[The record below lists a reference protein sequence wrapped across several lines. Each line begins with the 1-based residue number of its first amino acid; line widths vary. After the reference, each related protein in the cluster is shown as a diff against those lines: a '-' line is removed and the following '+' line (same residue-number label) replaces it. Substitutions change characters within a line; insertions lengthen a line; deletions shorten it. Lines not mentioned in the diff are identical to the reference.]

1 MYDIFIHFSEL
12 FSWKLTKVC
21 SSESALPA
29 RTVRNYDLSPGPAPR
44 TVRENTP
51 LKIFQLF
58 VTVSIFELIIE
69 QSKIYAT
76 QNGKVFDLSM
86 EELLAFIALNIV
98 MGMVRLPRVHDYWST
113 KPIFRMPFFS
123 GIMPRDRFLEIS
135 RFLHLVDSSSQKK
148 KGEFGYDPLFKI
160 RPLIKKTSDT
170 FEKYYTPKQ
179 ELAID
184 EMMIGTRC
192 RIHFLQYI
200 PKKPTKWGIKVF
212 VNAESA
218 SGYVLRYC
226 VYTGS
231 ADAAEDDTATTHGVV
246 MSLMEKYLDK
256 NHKLFTDNFYTS
268 LLLCK
273 ELYERGTYLCGT
285 VQQRRKHYPEKMKVR
300 KNSNKNNLV
309 RPQYRFATCGDYTVG
324 LWHDRRDI
332 TFVSSMHSASVEVIQ
347 KRPKGGRERE
357 PIPCPS
363 AIVEY
368 NQHMNGVDI
377 TDQHLSYH
385 SLTRRKTVKWWK
397 KLFWRLIDLSI
408 LNSSIVFRQNHP
420 ESGITSNRVFRIQLV
435 EEMIKPL
442 LHVRASVHTS
452 LRSSTGGRRPSDENL
467 DRLKGKHFPYRA
479 SCRKRC
485 VVCCSKKGSKRV
497 DMKVSICCP
506 KCKQHMCLGTCFEK
520 YHTLVNY
527 KH

>member
-1 MYDIFIHFSEL
+1 
-12 FSWKLTKVC
+12 
-21 SSESALPA
+21 
-29 RTVRNYDLSPGPAPR
+29 
-44 TVRENTP
+44 
-51 LKIFQLF
+51 
-58 VTVSIFELIIE
+58 
-69 QSKIYAT
+69 
-76 QNGKVFDLSM
+76 
-86 EELLAFIALNIV
+86 
-98 MGMVRLPRVHDYWST
+98 
-113 KPIFRMPFFS
+113 
-123 GIMPRDRFLEIS
+123 
-135 RFLHLVDSSSQKK
+135 
-148 KGEFGYDPLFKI
+148 
-160 RPLIKKTSDT
+160 
-170 FEKYYTPKQ
+170 
-179 ELAID
+179 
-184 EMMIGTRC
+184 
-192 RIHFLQYI
+192 
-200 PKKPTKWGIKVF
+200 VF

-300 KNSNKNNLV
+300 KNSNKNNLF

-385 SLTRRKTVKWWK
+385 SLTRKVVEKIVLEIDRPFNTKFFYSFSAESSRKWY
-397 KLFWRLIDLSI
+397 
-408 LNSSIVFRQNHP
+408 H
-420 ESGITSNRVFRIQLV
+420 IQQ
-435 EEMIKPL
+435 
-442 LHVRASVHTS
+442 SVPY
-452 LRSSTGGRRPSDENL
+452 STCRRDDKTTAPC
-467 DRLKGKHFPYRA
+467 KG
-479 SCRKRC
+479 
-485 VVCCSKKGSKRV
+485 
-497 DMKVSICCP
+497 
-506 KCKQHMCLGTCFEK
+506 
-520 YHTLVNY
+520 
-527 KH
+527 